1 MLRFVARFG
10 LVRLIGR
17 RAIPALIVW
26 DLAGV
31 ANRTRQIA
39 LVDRT
44 LRRGAS
50 AARRGIGSAV
60 SRRRRRT
67 SEEGSPPASSDPSD
81 A

>member
-1 MLRFVARFG
+1 MLRFLARFG

-17 RAIPALIVW
+17 RAVPALIVW
-26 DLAGV
+26 DLARV
-31 ANRTRQIA
+31 ANRIRLIP

-44 LRRGAS
+44 LRRGAG

-60 SRRRRRT
+60 LRRRRRT
-67 SEEGSPPASSDPSD
+67 SAEGPPPASSDPSD